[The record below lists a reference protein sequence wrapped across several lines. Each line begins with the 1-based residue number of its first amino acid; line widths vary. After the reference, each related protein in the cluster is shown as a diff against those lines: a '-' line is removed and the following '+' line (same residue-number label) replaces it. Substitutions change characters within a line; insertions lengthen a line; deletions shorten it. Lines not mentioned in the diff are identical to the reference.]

1 MLVTCLAATGCSSGN
16 SGDETPKPSKREY
29 HNYPVY
35 DAVDFSLDLW
45 QKQEY
50 KFCPEYDRTETDCN
64 IKGVFLR
71 HDYKGEES
79 YAFGYLGYPEN
90 FSENKTYPAVLLVH
104 GGGGTAYYQWVKEW
118 NDRGYVAFAID
129 TEGHIPKESGTVENA
144 PQDLYTKSE
153 YPAPHNQN
161 YADADNNPIEDTWM
175 YYAVSLAVRANSF
188 LRKLSFVD
196 SDKVGICGISW
207 GGIITSITTGYD
219 DRFAFS
225 IPIYCTL
232 NNYGSTGN
240 IPSYYNNHR
249 NAIVWDDDTGMSRVN
264 TPILFLAGINDINQ
278 TPQTVSKTASHCKNA
293 RISLVKGFLH
303 SHAHALGREE
313 PFAFA
318 DEIIFGRKTM
328 AAFENQD
335 PTAANGNLKV
345 VAPKGT
351 TVSGATLVYTDNAD
365 SGWSVKSL
373 AADNGKITLTET
385 TTAGG
390 YYYVFVEVNGTVTS
404 TLLAEA

>member
-1 MLVTCLAATGCSSGN
+1 MTVSCLVAAGCSSKTSN
-16 SGDETPKPSKREY
+16 EQPPSSPKREF

-50 KFCPEYDRTETDCN
+50 KFCPEYDRKESDCN

-90 FSENKTYPAVLLVH
+90 FSEKNTYPAVLLVH
-104 GGGGTAYYQWVKEW
+104 GGGGTAYYEWVKAW

-129 TEGHIPKESGTVENA
+129 TEGHIPKESGTVANA
-144 PQDLYTKSE
+144 PADLYTKSE
-153 YPAPHNQN
+153 YSAPHNQN
-161 YADADNNPIEDTWM
+161 YADADKSPIEETWM

-188 LRKLSFVD
+188 LRRLDYVD
-196 SDKVGICGISW
+196 ADKVGICGISW

-240 IPSYYNNHR
+240 IPSYYNDHA
-249 NAIVWDDDTGMSRVN
+249 NAVVWDDDTGLSNVK
-264 TPILFLAGINDINQ
+264 TPILFLAGISDINQ

-318 DEIIFGRKTM
+318 DEIIFGKKTM
-328 AAFENQD
+328 ATFEND
-335 PTAANGNLKV
+335 DLSTANGTLKV
-345 VAPKGT
+345 VTPKGV
-351 TVSGATLVYTDNAD
+351 TVNGSMLVYSD
-365 SGWSVKSL
+365 SPWSVEYMPIE
-373 AADNGKITLTET
+373 NGRITITKTIT
-385 TTAGG
+385 TGG
-390 YYYVFVEVNGTVTS
+390 YYYVCVETSGGLITS
-404 TLLAEA
+404 TLMAQAA